1 MKRYLLLGIVFC
13 SLQLNAQTSLNPYCV
28 QMHIHGISNHNG
40 HDIPG
45 SMQYHSFYADSTNLD
60 VLWWSDHMHSFH
72 QYNTSEFNFVNGVWN
87 PGLSQVDGL
96 TAADASEPLRWIV
109 DKYIGTGTYN
119 VSVTDSSLNLNI
131 NADNSGIIGYLEAY
145 PRGKAQL
152 LAGTGTFV
160 RPLCSEPIFEFD
172 LFATGLNSLTNR
184 KVQYIIYLDYHAV
197 NSKSRQEKIVYN
209 FVDANTT
216 PFSVS
221 TTDSVT
227 VTINKPVTNNSWN
240 HLVLNIAAD
249 ASYLLDGEDNVISD
263 YHPRVESKNNASV
276 TGKFANMNIYSLQ
289 QSNSHQWQKIRDFG
303 NIYEARYSVK
313 QYMGVEFSFD
323 YLNNSKTHFNAF
335 VPESLAVKNFMYDS
349 SVYNTTAQAFVQTVK
364 NAGGVVSY
372 NHPFGAGR
380 YVLGTTQFQ
389 DSLTNA
395 TALYMLGVNGFG
407 SDLLEVGYL
416 QRGDCDLE
424 HHLLLWDKLTAN
436 SLFLYGTAVGD
447 RHGGNWFTVDNN
459 LSTWVQSEDSTSEN
473 LIKNMKKGRIFFGD
487 NFKYNGNINMRVA
500 NAEMG
505 DRAIL
510 QGTLAAP
517 LDVIVKNPL
526 QGSVFKYTHGLL
538 KTGLNVTYLAYD
550 VVFDPQH
557 PPVLDLSQSS
567 FVRVTV
573 YDNTGKAY
581 LCSNPIVLF
590 TGNFTPWD
598 NGPLSALPDPSE
610 LRITP
615 TPDQHIK
622 TVTVN
627 LPNSV
632 RLSTEIFDLNGKMV
646 KQFGSK
652 QFAEGE
658 TTFEID
664 VHHLSPAIYIVK
676 MEGEGFS
683 KTAKIAVSNV
693 DLINGCQ
700 H

>member
-96 TAADASEPLRWIV
+96 TAPDASEPLKWIV

-197 NSKSRQEKIVYN
+197 NSKNKQEKIVYN

-216 PFSVS
+216 PFSIS

-289 QSNSHQWQKIRDFG
+289 KSYAHQWQKF
-303 NIYEARYSVK
+303 
-313 QYMGVEFSFD
+313 
-323 YLNNSKTHFNAF
+323 
-335 VPESLAVKNFMYDS
+335 
-349 SVYNTTAQAFVQTVK
+349 
-364 NAGGVVSY
+364 
-372 NHPFGAGR
+372 
-380 YVLGTTQFQ
+380 
-389 DSLTNA
+389 A
-395 TALYMLGVNGFG
+395 TLVI
-407 SDLLEVGYL
+407 
-416 QRGDCDLE
+416 
-424 HHLLLWDKLTAN
+424 
-436 SLFLYGTAVGD
+436 
-447 RHGGNWFTVDNN
+447 FT
-459 LSTWVQSEDSTSEN
+459 
-473 LIKNMKKGRIFFGD
+473 KH
-487 NFKYNGNINMRVA
+487 
-500 NAEMG
+500 
-505 DRAIL
+505 AIL
-510 QGTLAAP
+510 
-517 LDVIVKNPL
+517 
-526 QGSVFKYTHGLL
+526 
-538 KTGLNVTYLAYD
+538 
-550 VVFDPQH
+550 
-557 PPVLDLSQSS
+557 
-567 FVRVTV
+567 
-573 YDNTGKAY
+573 
-581 LCSNPIVLF
+581 
-590 TGNFTPWD
+590 
-598 NGPLSALPDPSE
+598 
-610 LRITP
+610 
-615 TPDQHIK
+615 
-622 TVTVN
+622 
-627 LPNSV
+627 
-632 RLSTEIFDLNGKMV
+632 
-646 KQFGSK
+646 
-652 QFAEGE
+652 
-658 TTFEID
+658 
-664 VHHLSPAIYIVK
+664 
-676 MEGEGFS
+676 
-683 KTAKIAVSNV
+683 
-693 DLINGCQ
+693 
-700 H
+700 